1 MGEAKRRR
9 FSSVEGPGAAKVA
22 GLPEAEQEALHRI
35 CVMAAMAADAQMVLL
50 AAQAVEIHPGHGTNA
65 ALSGALHGLAR
76 YAWRIRTPGLTRQEI
91 LRMMTMGIE
100 NALAQTEAAELMGG
114 PVQGN
119 G

>member
-9 FSSVEGPGAAKVA
+9 FAGVEGPGAANVV
-22 GLPEAEQEALHRI
+22 GLPEAEQEELHRI
-35 CVMAAMAADAQMVLL
+35 CVMAAMAADAQMALL
-50 AAQAVEIHPGHGTNA
+50 AVQAKEIHEAQGVNA

-91 LRMMTMGIE
+91 ARMMMMGIE